1 VTAKSNFKR
10 QTQLPKDHF
19 KKLLEATCLHHS
31 YPVKHKLKDCTL
43 MKKFMTS
50 GALSKDR
57 KPGGDPGRKS
67 AAPILGEAEV
77 MTIFD

>member
-1 VTAKSNFKR
+1 MR
-10 QTQLPKDHF
+10 PPKNHF
-19 KKLLEATCLHHS
+19 KKLLEVTCLHHS

-50 GALSKDR
+50 GAFSKDR
-57 KPGGDPGRKS
+57 KPRGDLGGKS

-77 MTIFD
+77 TKMFDRPHHGSENAT